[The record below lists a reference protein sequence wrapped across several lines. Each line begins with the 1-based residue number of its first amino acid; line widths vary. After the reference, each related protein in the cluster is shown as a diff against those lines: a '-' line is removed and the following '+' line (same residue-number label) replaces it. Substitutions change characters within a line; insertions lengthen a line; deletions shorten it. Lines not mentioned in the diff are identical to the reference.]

1 MSATTIEELQIL
13 ITTETSGLKK
23 ELADLKRELTNS
35 AKDVKHATDSIKSAF
50 RVMAATI
57 ATLGIGTMFKAAA
70 KDAMTFEASLQQ
82 INRMMGASAREFQR
96 WANENADA
104 FGMSRLEAVK
114 YGAIYSNLLSTFSK
128 GTAETAQRTQDLL
141 KASAVIA
148 TSTGRTME
156 DTMERIR
163 SGLLG
168 NTEAIEDLGVN
179 VNIAM
184 IESTNAF
191 KKFAN
196 GKSWNQLDFHTQ
208 QTIRYFAIMEQA
220 AQKYGLEIADNTAS
234 RQAAFVAQ
242 LKNAQLAL
250 GQAFLPIYNAVLP
263 ALTAF
268 ATALAQVMNIFAQ
281 FMQALFGV
289 SQKQAKNTAGQTTAV
304 NNLGAAYDGAGKSA
318 EKAGKKAE
326 KASRSVAGFDEV
338 NQLVENKGG
347 AGEKDNGDKA
357 GGANAAIPELGVPDV
372 DTDTIPNQIKMM
384 AEKVKKILSTIF
396 EPFKKAWDKHGQGV
410 TQEFARAVEGTKS
423 VLKSFGV
430 LLVSVWDNGGS
441 VFLENIVSL
450 GLEISRLG
458 LRIYNDFIL
467 PVVGWFV
474 DFLNPETNAATRGI
488 LDGINWLLEK
498 MIEFV
503 SYLAGDGFGYVQIA
517 LGGLAG
523 ALLGLAVYKTI
534 IGIIEFIK
542 GFAAAVRGLMAAMV
556 ANPITLVVVAI
567 GALIGAF
574 ITAYTT
580 NENFRNAV
588 DRLWGQLKNFL
599 IPVFETV
606 KAVCIEVWNNVLAP
620 LGVFLA
626 GVFVAAWDAVIKVA
640 KFLWNEIL
648 TPFGEFLR
656 WFWKSILTPVATILN
671 EALVIAFE
679 AVAEVAKILWED
691 VLVPLGEFLA
701 DAFYKVIEGVIEI
714 FSHWWNKVLKPLG
727 EYLKDVFQ
735 PIMEG
740 IIKVYE
746 FLWKNVLKPLIE
758 FYAGTFKT
766 VFENVGNSVKAIFN
780 GLKTVF
786 SGLID
791 FIVGV
796 FTGNWQKAWEGVRT
810 IFKGIFD
817 SLWGIVKI
825 PLNLIID
832 GINWVISGLNNISF
846 SLPDWDVLGKY
857 AGEGFGINISPIPK
871 LARGGIVDSPTLA
884 MIGEAGKEAV
894 VPLEN
899 TSFVNNLASALGSAV
914 MAAMQISGG
923 GQQTQSGGGDI
934 VLQLD
939 GTTIARVL
947 NPYLSQEQGRIGST
961 IIQPL

>member
-1 MSATTIEELQIL
+1 MKQMSATTIEELQIL

-23 ELADLKRELTNS
+23 ELADLKRELTNT
-35 AKDVKHATDSIKSAF
+35 AKDVKGATDSIKNAF

-82 INRMMGASAREFQR
+82 INRMMGASAREFRR

-114 YGAIYSNLLSTFSK
+114 YGAIYANLLSTFSN

-191 KKFAN
+191 KRFAN

-220 AQKYGLEIADNTAS
+220 AQKYGVEIADNTAS

-268 ATALAQVMNIFAQ
+268 ATSLARVMNIFAQ
-281 FMQALFGV
+281 FMEALFGV
-289 SQKQAKNTAGQTTAV
+289 SQKQAKDTAGQTTAV

-318 EKAGKKAE
+318 EKAGKKAA

-338 NQLVENKGG
+338 NQLLESKGDTG
-347 AGEKDNGDKA
+347 KTDEDGGSNG
-357 GGANAAIPELGVPDV
+357 GIPELGVPEV
-372 DTDTIPNQIKMM
+372 DTDTIPNQIKEM
-384 AEKVKKILSTIF
+384 AEKVKKILSNVF

-410 TQEFARAVEGTKS
+410 TQEFARAVEGTKA
-423 VLKSFGV
+423 VLKSFGE
-430 LLVSVWDNGGS
+430 LLISVWDNGGS

-450 GLEISRLG
+450 GLEITRLG

-542 GFAAAVRGLMAAMV
+542 GFAAAVKVLMAAMV

-567 GALIGAF
+567 GALVGAF
-574 ITAYTT
+574 VTAYTT

-599 IPVFETV
+599 IPIFEAV
-606 KAVCIEVWNNVLAP
+606 KSVCIEVWNSVLAP

-640 KFLWNEIL
+640 KFLWNEVL
-648 TPFGEFLR
+648 VPFGEFLL
-656 WFWKSILTPVATILN
+656 WFWNEVISPLAEILN
-671 EALVIAFE
+671 ASLAIAFE
-679 AVAEVAKILWED
+679 TVSEVAKLLWEN
-691 VLVPLGEFLA
+691 VLVPLSEFLA
-701 DAFYKVIEGVIEI
+701 ETFYKVIESLIEI
-714 FSHWWNKVLKPLG
+714 VSHWWQEILKPFG
-727 EYLKDVFQ
+727 EYLKSTFHPIIEALIKVFQFLWKEVFQ
-735 PIMEG
+735 PIAKFISG
-740 IIKVYE
+740 VFVK
-746 FLWKNVLKPLIE
+746 
-758 FYAGTFKT
+758 
-766 VFENVGNSVKAIFN
+766 VFENMSISIKDIIG
-780 GLKTVF
+780 GLKSIF
-786 SGLID
+786 GGLID
-791 FIVGV
+791 FITGV
-796 FTGNWQKAWEGVRT
+796 FTGNWQKAWEGVRS

-832 GINWVISGLNNISF
+832 GINWVISGLNKISF
-846 SLPDWDVLGKY
+846 GLPDWDVLGEY
-857 AGEGFGINISPIPK
+857 AGKGFGINISPIPK

-914 MAAMQISGG
+914 MAAMQVAGG
-923 GQQTQSGGGDI
+923 GQQAQSGGGDI

-947 NPYLSQEQGRIGST
+947 NPYLSQEQGRIGSA